1 VHRQHAYRAVAG
13 GPLPVTDEVAG
24 RVVSLPIFPGL
35 ALDAVDAVVAI
46 LAGVH
51 EHAEEVREAIAR

>member
-1 VHRQHAYRAVAG
+1 MVG
-13 GPLPVTDEVAG
+13 GPLPVTDDVADV
-24 RVVSLPIFPGL
+24 VVSLPIFPGL